1 MRDFALSLDDNY
13 YDAATDFWGFL
24 FFGAP
29 SYFVAKQHSLSG
41 NPTYLYQFDKKPNIP
56 NDYLGATHALE
67 LGYLFNKGGLF
78 GIEGSYDESDIRLAQ
93 QMRADWIHFAK
104 KGFLPNAKTF
114 NHEESVARIYD
125 KVISDQIIEHH
136 SFYKSYSSFWENL
149 Q

>member
-1 MRDFALSLDDNY
+1 
-13 YDAATDFWGFL
+13 
-24 FFGAP
+24 
-29 SYFVAKQHSLSG
+29 
-41 NPTYLYQFDKKPNIP
+41 
-56 NDYLGATHALE
+56 
-67 LGYLFNKGGLF
+67 
-78 GIEGSYDESDIRLAQ
+78 
-93 QMRADWIHFAK
+93 MRADWIHFAR